1 MRGQMKKRIWL
12 SPPHMGRNELSFVQE
27 AFDTNWIAPLGPN
40 VDAFE
45 KELSLLFNGNYVA
58 AVNSGTAAL
67 HLALNLLNV
76 SNGDE
81 VICQTFTFAASANPV
96 VYLGATP
103 VFVDSEPDT
112 WNMDPE
118 LLEKAILDRLS
129 LGKNIKAVVVV
140 NLYGMPA
147 KMEQILAVA
156 SKYSIPVIE
165 DAAESLG
172 SSINNVP
179 CGTFGNV
186 GVISFNGNKII
197 TTSSGG
203 VLISNNEDFILS
215 AKHLAT
221 QAKDPGPFYQHSK
234 IGYNYKMSNVLAGI
248 GLGQLSV
255 LNERIA
261 ARRDNYN
268 RYFNYFSAWNQK
280 GFNIEFQLEPAGY
293 FSNRWLTCIL
303 IDPAKNKGIA
313 IEPIRLIFEQNQIEV
328 RSLWKPMHLQ
338 PVFSGMPCYLNG
350 ISDRLFDI
358 GLCLPS
364 GSSLTDEDFDRIFE
378 CFDMVFSKQ

>member
-1 MRGQMKKRIWL
+1 MKKRIWL

-45 KELSLLFNGNYVA
+45 KELSLLLNGNSVA

-112 WNMDPE
+112 WNMDPV
-118 LLEKAILDRLS
+118 LLEKAIQDRLS
-129 LGKNIKAVVVV
+129 LGKNIKAIVVV

-147 KMEQILAVA
+147 KMEEILAVA
-156 SKYSIPVIE
+156 SKYAIPVIE

-172 SSINNVP
+172 SSIHNIP
-179 CGTFGNV
+179 CGTFGSL

-203 VLISNNEDFILS
+203 VLISSNEDFILS

-221 QAKDPGPFYQHSK
+221 QAIDPGPFYQHSK

-255 LNERIA
+255 LNERVA

-303 IDPAKNKGIA
+303 IDPATNKGLTKDA
-313 IEPIRLIFEQNQIEV
+313 IRLLFEQYQIEV

-338 PVFSGMPCYLNG
+338 PVFVDTPRYLNG

-364 GSSLTDEDFDRIFE
+364 GSSLTDDDFDRIFE
-378 CFDMVFSKQ
+378 CFDMVFSKF

>member
-1 MRGQMKKRIWL
+1 MKKRIWL

-40 VDAFE
+40 VDEFE
-45 KELSLLFNGNYVA
+45 KQLSLILNGYAVA

-67 HLALNLLNV
+67 HLALNLLKV
-76 SNGDE
+76 STGDE

-103 VFVDSEPDT
+103 VFVDSDPET
-112 WNMDPE
+112 WNMDPV
-118 LLEKAILDRLS
+118 LLEKAIQDRLS
-129 LGKNIKAVVVV
+129 LGKNIKAVIVV

-147 KMEQILAVA
+147 KMDDIVAVA
-156 SKYSIPVIE
+156 SKYAIPVIE

-172 SSINNVP
+172 SSINNIP
-179 CGTFGNV
+179 CGTFGTM

-203 VLISNNEDFILS
+203 VLISDNENFIIS

-221 QAKDPGPFYQHSK
+221 QAKDPGPYYQHSQ

-248 GLGQLSV
+248 GRGQLSV
-255 LNERIA
+255 LDERVA

-268 RYFNYFSAWNQK
+268 RYFNYFSAWNQR
-280 GFNIEFQLEPAGY
+280 GFNIEFQNEPSGF
-293 FSNRWLTCIL
+293 FSNRWLTTIL
-303 IDPAKNKGIA
+303 IDPVKNKGIT
-313 IEPIRLIFEQNQIEV
+313 IESIRSIFEQNQIEV

-338 PVFSGMPCYLNG
+338 PVFSGMPCFLNG

-364 GSSLTDEDFDRIFE
+364 GSSLTDEDFERIFE
-378 CFDMVFSKQ
+378 CFDMVFSKL

>member
-1 MRGQMKKRIWL
+1 MKKRIWL

-172 SSINNVP
+172 SSINNIP
-179 CGTFGNV
+179 CGTFGSV

-303 IDPAKNKGIA
+303 IDPAKNKGID

>member
-1 MRGQMKKRIWL
+1 MKKRIWL

-40 VDAFE
+40 VDEFE
-45 KELSLLFNGNYVA
+45 KQLSLILNGYSVA

-67 HLALNLLNV
+67 HLALKLLKV
-76 SNGDE
+76 STGDE
-81 VICQTFTFAASANPV
+81 VICQSFTFAASANPV

-103 VFVDSEPDT
+103 VFVDSDPET
-112 WNMDPE
+112 WNMDPV
-118 LLEKAILDRLS
+118 LLEKSIQNRLS
-129 LGKNIKAVVVV
+129 LGKNIKAVIVV

-147 KMEQILAVA
+147 KMDEIVNVA
-156 SKYSIPVIE
+156 SKYAIPVIE

-172 SSINNVP
+172 SSINNIP
-179 CGTFGNV
+179 CGTFGSL

-203 VLISNNEDFILS
+203 VLISNNEEFILS

-221 QAKDPGPFYQHSK
+221 QAKDPGPYYQHSQ

-248 GLGQLSV
+248 GRGQLTV
-255 LNERIA
+255 LNDRVK
-261 ARRDNYN
+261 ARRENYN
-268 RYFNYFSAWNQK
+268 RYFNYFSDWNKK
-280 GFNIEFQLEPAGY
+280 GFNIEFQLEPTGY

-303 IDPAKNKGIA
+303 IDPVKNKGITIDA
-313 IEPIRLIFEQNQIEV
+313 IRSLFDQNDIEV

-338 PVFSGMPCYLNG
+338 PVFSASPCFLNG
-350 ISDRLFDI
+350 VSDRLFDI

-364 GSSLTDEDFDRIFE
+364 GSSLTDEGFDRIFE
-378 CFDMVFSKQ
+378 CFDMVFSKS

>member
-1 MRGQMKKRIWL
+1 MKKRIWL

-45 KELSLLFNGNYVA
+45 KELSLLLNGYGVA

-76 SNGDE
+76 SQGDE

-103 VFVDSEPDT
+103 VFVDSDPDT

-118 LLEKAILDRLS
+118 LLEKAIQDRLS
-129 LGKNIKAVVVV
+129 LGKTIKAIVVV

-147 KMEQILAVA
+147 KMDEILSVA
-156 SKYSIPVIE
+156 SKYAIPVIE

-172 SSINNVP
+172 SSIHNIP
-179 CGTFGNV
+179 CGTFGSL

-203 VLISNNEDFILS
+203 VLISKNEDFILS

-234 IGYNYKMSNVLAGI
+234 IGYNYKMSNVLASI
-248 GLGQLSV
+248 GLGQLTV

-261 ARRDNYN
+261 ARRNNFN

-280 GFNIEFQLEPAGY
+280 GFNIEFQIEPSGY
-293 FSNRWLTCIL
+293 YSNRWLTCIL
-303 IDPAKNKGIA
+303 IDPLTNKGIT
-313 IEPIRLIFEQNQIEV
+313 IDSIRLLFEQHEIEV

-338 PVFSGMPCYLNG
+338 PVFEDTPRYLNG
-350 ISDRLFDI
+350 NSDRLFDI

-378 CFDMVFSKQ
+378 CFDMVFSKS

>member
-1 MRGQMKKRIWL
+1 MKKRIWL
-12 SPPHMGRNELSFVQE
+12 SPPHMGKQELSFVQE

-40 VDAFE
+40 VDGFE
-45 KELSLLFNGNYVA
+45 QQLSQLLNGYHVA

-76 SNGDE
+76 SPGDD

-103 VFVDSEPDT
+103 IFVDSDPDT
-112 WNMDPE
+112 WNMDPA
-118 LLEKAILDRLS
+118 LLEKAIQNRLS

-147 KMEQILAVA
+147 KLEEIVNVA
-156 SKYSIPVIE
+156 SKYAIPVIE

-172 SSINNVP
+172 SSIDDVP
-179 CGTFGNV
+179 CGTFGAM

-203 VLISNNEDFILS
+203 VLISNNEEFILS

-248 GLGQLSV
+248 GRGQLSV
-255 LNERIA
+255 LNERVE
-261 ARRDNYN
+261 ARRNNYN
-268 RYFNYFSAWNQK
+268 RYFNYFSAWNEK
-280 GFNIEFQLEPAGY
+280 GYNIQFQIEPSGY

-303 IDPAKNKGIA
+303 INPAENKGIT
-313 IEPIRLIFEQNQIEV
+313 IESIRLLFEEHQIEV

-338 PVFSGMPCYLNG
+338 PVFSNAPRFLNG
-350 ISDRLFDI
+350 ISDHLFEI

-364 GSSLTDEDFDRIFE
+364 GSSLTEDDFERIFE
-378 CFDMVFSKQ
+378 CFDLIFSNN

>member
-1 MRGQMKKRIWL
+1 MRGLMKKRIWL

-45 KELSLLFNGNYVA
+45 KELSLLLNGNSVA

-112 WNMDPE
+112 WNMDPV
-118 LLEKAILDRLS
+118 LLEKAIQGRLS
-129 LGKNIKAVVVV
+129 LGKSIKAIVVV

-147 KMEQILAVA
+147 KMEEILAVA
-156 SKYSIPVIE
+156 SKYAIPLIE

-172 SSINNVP
+172 SSIHNIP
-179 CGTFGNV
+179 CGTFGSL

-203 VLISNNEDFILS
+203 VLISSNEDFILS

-255 LNERIA
+255 LNERVA
-261 ARRDNYN
+261 ARRDNHN

-303 IDPAKNKGIA
+303 IDPATNKGITKDA
-313 IEPIRLIFEQNQIEV
+313 IRLLFEQYQIEV

-338 PVFSGMPCYLNG
+338 PVFVDTPRYLNG

-364 GSSLTDEDFDRIFE
+364 GSSLTDDDFDRIFE
-378 CFDMVFSKQ
+378 CFDMVFSKF

>member
-1 MRGQMKKRIWL
+1 MKKRIWL

-129 LGKNIKAVVVV
+129 LGKNIKAVLVV

-303 IDPAKNKGIA
+303 IDPAKNKGID

-378 CFDMVFSKQ
+378 CFDMVFPKQ

>member
-1 MRGQMKKRIWL
+1 
-12 SPPHMGRNELSFVQE
+12 MGRNELSFIQE
-27 AFDTNWIAPLGPN
+27 AFNTNWIAPLGPN

-45 KELSLLFNGNYVA
+45 KELSLLLNGNSVA

-112 WNMDPE
+112 WNMDPV
-118 LLEKAILDRLS
+118 LLEKAIQDRLS
-129 LGKNIKAVVVV
+129 LGKNVKAIVVV

-147 KMEQILAVA
+147 KMEEILAVA
-156 SKYSIPVIE
+156 SKYDIPVIE

-172 SSINNVP
+172 SSIHNNP
-179 CGTFGNV
+179 CGTFGSL

-255 LNERIA
+255 LNERVA

-268 RYFNYFSAWNQK
+268 RYFNYFSALNHK
-280 GFNIEFQLEPAGY
+280 GFNLEFQLEPSGF

-303 IDPAKNKGIA
+303 IDPATNKGLTKDA
-313 IEPIRLIFEQNQIEV
+313 IRLLFEQYQIEV

-338 PVFSGMPCYLNG
+338 PVFIGTPRYLNG

-364 GSSLTDEDFDRIFE
+364 GSSLTDDDFDRIFE
-378 CFDMVFSKQ
+378 CFDMVFSKF

>member
-1 MRGQMKKRIWL
+1 MKKRIWL

-27 AFDTNWIAPLGPN
+27 AFDTNWVAPLGPN
-40 VDAFE
+40 VDEFE
-45 KELSLLFNGNYVA
+45 KQLSLLLNGYSVA

-67 HLALNLLNV
+67 HLALNLLKV
-76 SNGDE
+76 STGDE

-103 VFVDSEPDT
+103 VFVDSDPET
-112 WNMDPE
+112 WNMDPV
-118 LLEKAILDRLS
+118 LLEKAIQDRLS
-129 LGKNIKAVVVV
+129 LGKNIKAVIVV

-147 KMEQILAVA
+147 KMDEIVAVA
-156 SKYSIPVIE
+156 SKYAIPVIE

-172 SSINNVP
+172 SSINNIP
-179 CGTFGNV
+179 CGTFGTM

-203 VLISNNEDFILS
+203 VLISNNEDLILS

-221 QAKDPGPFYQHSK
+221 QAKDPGPYYQHSQ
-234 IGYNYKMSNVLAGI
+234 IGYNYKMSTVLAGI
-248 GLGQLSV
+248 GRGQLSV
-255 LNERIA
+255 LDERVV

-268 RYFNYFSAWNQK
+268 RYFKYFSAWNQK
-280 GFNIEFQLEPAGY
+280 GFNIDFQVEPTGF

-303 IDPAKNKGIA
+303 IDPLTNKGIT
-313 IEPIRLIFEQNQIEV
+313 IESIRLIFEQNQIEV
-328 RSLWKPMHLQ
+328 RYLWKPMHLQ

-350 ISDRLFDI
+350 ISDRLFYI

-364 GSSLTDEDFDRIFE
+364 GSSLADEDFDRIFE

>member
-1 MRGQMKKRIWL
+1 MKKRIWL

-27 AFDTNWIAPLGPN
+27 AFDTNWVAPLGPN
-40 VDAFE
+40 VDEFE
-45 KELSLLFNGNYVA
+45 KQLSLLLNGYSVA

-67 HLALNLLNV
+67 HLALNLLKV
-76 SNGDE
+76 STGDE

-103 VFVDSEPDT
+103 VFVDSDPET
-112 WNMDPE
+112 WNMDPV
-118 LLEKAILDRLS
+118 LLEKAIQDRLS
-129 LGKNIKAVVVV
+129 LGKNIKAVIVV

-147 KMEQILAVA
+147 KMDEIVAVA
-156 SKYSIPVIE
+156 SKYAIPVIE

-172 SSINNVP
+172 SSINNIP
-179 CGTFGNV
+179 CGTFGTM

-203 VLISNNEDFILS
+203 VLISNNEDLILS

-221 QAKDPGPFYQHSK
+221 QAKDPGPYYQHSQ

-248 GLGQLSV
+248 GRGQLSV
-255 LNERIA
+255 LDERVV

-268 RYFNYFSAWNQK
+268 RYFKYFSAWNQK
-280 GFNIEFQLEPAGY
+280 GFNIDFQVEPTGF

-303 IDPAKNKGIA
+303 IDPLTNKGIT
-313 IEPIRLIFEQNQIEV
+313 IESIRLIFEQNQIEV
-328 RSLWKPMHLQ
+328 RYLWKPMHLQ

>member
-1 MRGQMKKRIWL
+1 MKKRIWL

-45 KELSLLFNGNYVA
+45 KELSLLLNGNSVA

-112 WNMDPE
+112 WNMDPV
-118 LLEKAILDRLS
+118 LLEKAIQDRLS
-129 LGKNIKAVVVV
+129 LGKNIKAIVVV

-147 KMEQILAVA
+147 KMEEILAVA
-156 SKYSIPVIE
+156 SKYAIPVIE

-172 SSINNVP
+172 SSIHNIP
-179 CGTFGNV
+179 CGTFGSL

-203 VLISNNEDFILS
+203 VLISSNEDFILS

-255 LNERIA
+255 LNERVA

-303 IDPAKNKGIA
+303 IDPATNKGITKDA
-313 IEPIRLIFEQNQIEV
+313 IRLLFEQYQIEV

-338 PVFSGMPCYLNG
+338 PVFVDTPRYLNG

-364 GSSLTDEDFDRIFE
+364 GSSLTDDDFDRIFE
-378 CFDMVFSKQ
+378 CFDMVFSKF

>member
-1 MRGQMKKRIWL
+1 MKKRIWL

-45 KELSLLFNGNYVA
+45 KELSLLLNGNSVA

-112 WNMDPE
+112 WNMDPV
-118 LLEKAILDRLS
+118 LLEKAIQNRLS
-129 LGKNIKAVVVV
+129 LGKNIKAIVVV

-147 KMEQILAVA
+147 KMEEILAVA
-156 SKYSIPVIE
+156 SKYAIPVIE

-172 SSINNVP
+172 SSIHNIP
-179 CGTFGNV
+179 CGTFGSL

-203 VLISNNEDFILS
+203 VLISSNEDFILS

-255 LNERIA
+255 LNERVA

-303 IDPAKNKGIA
+303 IDPATNKGITKDA
-313 IEPIRLIFEQNQIEV
+313 IRLLFEQYQIEV

-338 PVFSGMPCYLNG
+338 PVFVDTPRYLNG

-364 GSSLTDEDFDRIFE
+364 GSSLTDDDFDRIFE
-378 CFDMVFSKQ
+378 CFDMVFSKF

>member
-1 MRGQMKKRIWL
+1 MKKRIWL

-40 VDAFE
+40 VDKFE
-45 KELSLLFNGNYVA
+45 QELSQLLDGNYVA

-76 SNGDE
+76 SRGDE

-103 VFVDSEPDT
+103 VFVDSESDT
-112 WNMDPE
+112 WNMDPV
-118 LLEKAILDRLS
+118 LLEKTIQDRLS

-147 KMEQILAVA
+147 KMEEISAVA
-156 SKYSIPVIE
+156 SKYAIPVIE

-172 SSINNVP
+172 SSIDNIP
-179 CGTFGNV
+179 CGTFGSL

-221 QAKDPGPFYQHSK
+221 QAKDAGPFYQHSK

-255 LNERIA
+255 LNERVS

-268 RYFNYFSAWNQK
+268 RYFNYFSAWNKK
-280 GFNIEFQLEPAGY
+280 GFNIEFQLEPSGF

-303 IDPAKNKGIA
+303 IDPATNKGIT
-313 IEPIRLIFEQNQIEV
+313 IESIRQLFEQYQIEV

-338 PVFSGMPCYLNG
+338 PVFVGMPRYLNG

-364 GSSLTDEDFDRIFE
+364 GSSLTDDDFDRIFE
-378 CFDMVFSKQ
+378 CFDMIFSK

>member
-1 MRGQMKKRIWL
+1 MKKRIWL

-27 AFDTNWIAPLGPN
+27 AFDTNWVAPLGPN
-40 VDAFE
+40 VDEFE
-45 KELSLLFNGNYVA
+45 KQLSLLLNGYSVA

-67 HLALNLLNV
+67 HLALNLLKV
-76 SNGDE
+76 STGDE

-103 VFVDSEPDT
+103 VFVDSDSET
-112 WNMDPE
+112 WNMDPV
-118 LLEKAILDRLS
+118 LLEKAIQDRLS
-129 LGKNIKAVVVV
+129 LGKNIKAVIVV

-147 KMEQILAVA
+147 KMDEIVAVA
-156 SKYSIPVIE
+156 SKYAIPVIE

-172 SSINNVP
+172 SSINNIP
-179 CGTFGNV
+179 CGTFGTM

-203 VLISNNEDFILS
+203 VLISNYEDLILS

-221 QAKDPGPFYQHSK
+221 QAKDPGPYYQHSQ

-248 GLGQLSV
+248 GRGQLSV
-255 LNERIA
+255 LDERVVS
-261 ARRDNYN
+261 RRDNYN
-268 RYFNYFSAWNQK
+268 RYFKYFSAWNQK
-280 GFNIEFQLEPAGY
+280 GFNIDFQVEPAGF

-303 IDPAKNKGIA
+303 IDPLTNKGIT
-313 IEPIRLIFEQNQIEV
+313 IESIRLFFEQNQIEV
-328 RSLWKPMHLQ
+328 RYLWKPMHLQ

>member
-1 MRGQMKKRIWL
+1 MKKRIWL

-40 VDAFE
+40 VDKFE
-45 KELSLLFNGNYVA
+45 QELSQLLDGNYVA

-76 SNGDE
+76 SRGDE

-112 WNMDPE
+112 WNMDPV
-118 LLEKAILDRLS
+118 LLEKTIQDRLS

-147 KMEQILAVA
+147 KMEEILAVA
-156 SKYSIPVIE
+156 SKYAIPLIE

-172 SSINNVP
+172 SSIDNIP
-179 CGTFGNV
+179 CGTFGNL

-221 QAKDPGPFYQHSK
+221 QAKDAGPFYQHSK

-255 LNERIA
+255 LNERVA

-280 GFNIEFQLEPAGY
+280 GFNIEFQLEPSGF

-303 IDPAKNKGIA
+303 IDPATNKGIT
-313 IEPIRLIFEQNQIEV
+313 IESIRQLFEQYQIEV

-338 PVFSGMPCYLNG
+338 PVFVGMPRYLNG

-364 GSSLTDEDFDRIFE
+364 GSSLTDEDFERIFE
-378 CFDMVFSKQ
+378 CFDMIFSK

>member
-1 MRGQMKKRIWL
+1 
-12 SPPHMGRNELSFVQE
+12 MGRNELSFVQE

-45 KELSLLFNGNYVA
+45 KELSLLLKGCYVTA
-58 AVNSGTAAL
+58 LNSGTSAL

-76 SNGDE
+76 SQGDE

-112 WNMDPE
+112 WNIDPE
-118 LLEKAILDRLS
+118 LLDKAIQDRLS
-129 LGKNIKAVVVV
+129 LGKKIKAIVVV

-147 KMEQILAVA
+147 KLEKILAVA
-156 SKYSIPVIE
+156 SKYAIPLIE

-172 SSINNVP
+172 SSIHNIP
-179 CGTFGNV
+179 CGTFGSL

-203 VLISNNEDFILS
+203 VLISNNEEFILS
-215 AKHLAT
+215 ANYLAT
-221 QAKDPGPFYQHSK
+221 QAKDPGPSYQHSK

-248 GLGQLSV
+248 GLGQLLV
-255 LNERIA
+255 LHERVA

-268 RYFNYFSAWNQK
+268 RYFNYFSAWNEK
-280 GFNIEFQLEPAGY
+280 GFNIQFQLEPSGY
-293 FSNRWLTCIL
+293 FSNRWLSCIL
-303 IDPAKNKGIA
+303 IDPATNKGITIA
-313 IEPIRLIFEQNQIEV
+313 SIRLLFEQHQIEV

-338 PVFSGMPCYLNG
+338 PVFSNEPCYLNG

-378 CFDMVFSKQ
+378 CFDMVFSKS

>member
-1 MRGQMKKRIWL
+1 MKKRIWL

-45 KELSLLFNGNYVA
+45 KELSLLLKGCYVTA
-58 AVNSGTAAL
+58 LNSGTAAL

-76 SNGDE
+76 SQGDE

-112 WNMDPE
+112 WNIDPE
-118 LLEKAILDRLS
+118 LLDKAIQDRLS
-129 LGKNIKAVVVV
+129 LGKKIKAIVVV

-147 KMEQILAVA
+147 KLEKILAVA
-156 SKYSIPVIE
+156 SKYAIPLIE

-172 SSINNVP
+172 SSIHNIP
-179 CGTFGNV
+179 CGTFGSL

-203 VLISNNEDFILS
+203 VLISNNEEFILS
-215 AKHLAT
+215 ANYLAT

-248 GLGQLSV
+248 GLGQLLV
-255 LNERIA
+255 LHERVA

-268 RYFNYFSAWNQK
+268 RYFNYFSAWNEK
-280 GFNIEFQLEPAGY
+280 GFNIQFQLEPSGY
-293 FSNRWLTCIL
+293 FSNRWLSCIL
-303 IDPAKNKGIA
+303 IDPATNKGITIA
-313 IEPIRLIFEQNQIEV
+313 SIRLLFEQHQIEV

-338 PVFSGMPCYLNG
+338 PVFSNEPCYLNG

-378 CFDMVFSKQ
+378 CFDMVFSKS

>member
-1 MRGQMKKRIWL
+1 MKKRIWL

-45 KELSLLFNGNYVA
+45 KELSLLLNDYGVA

-76 SNGDE
+76 SQGDE

-103 VFVDSEPDT
+103 VFVDSDPDT
-112 WNMDPE
+112 WNIDPE
-118 LLEKAILDRLS
+118 LLEKAIQDRLS
-129 LGKNIKAVVVV
+129 LGKNIKAIVVV

-147 KMEQILAVA
+147 KMDAILAVA
-156 SKYSIPVIE
+156 SKYAIPVIE

-172 SSINNVP
+172 SSIHNIP
-179 CGTFGNV
+179 CGTFGSL

-248 GLGQLSV
+248 GLGQLTV

-280 GFNIEFQLEPAGY
+280 GFNIEFQLEPSGY
-293 FSNRWLTCIL
+293 YSNRWLTCIL
-303 IDPAKNKGIA
+303 IDPLTNKGIT
-313 IEPIRLIFEQNQIEV
+313 IESIRLLFEQHQIEV

-338 PVFSGMPCYLNG
+338 PIFSNEPCYLNG

-378 CFDMVFSKQ
+378 CFDMVFSKS

>member
-1 MRGQMKKRIWL
+1 MKKRIWL

-40 VDAFE
+40 VDEFE
-45 KELSLLFNGNYVA
+45 KELSLLLKGCYVTA
-58 AVNSGTAAL
+58 LNSGTAAL

-76 SNGDE
+76 SQGDE

-112 WNMDPE
+112 WNIDPE
-118 LLEKAILDRLS
+118 LLDKAIQDRLS
-129 LGKNIKAVVVV
+129 LGKKIKAIVVV

-147 KMEQILAVA
+147 KLEKILAVA
-156 SKYSIPVIE
+156 SKYAIPLIE

-172 SSINNVP
+172 SSIHNIP
-179 CGTFGNV
+179 CGTFGSL

-203 VLISNNEDFILS
+203 VLISNNEEFILS
-215 AKHLAT
+215 ANYLAT
-221 QAKDPGPFYQHSK
+221 QAKDPGPSYQHSK

-248 GLGQLSV
+248 GLGQLLV
-255 LNERIA
+255 LHERVA

-268 RYFNYFSAWNQK
+268 RYFNYFSAWNEK
-280 GFNIEFQLEPAGY
+280 GFNIQFQLEPSGY
-293 FSNRWLTCIL
+293 FSNRWLSCIL
-303 IDPAKNKGIA
+303 IDPATNKGITIA
-313 IEPIRLIFEQNQIEV
+313 SIRLLFEQHQIEV

-338 PVFSGMPCYLNG
+338 PVFSNEPCYLNG

-378 CFDMVFSKQ
+378 CFDMVFSKS

>member
-1 MRGQMKKRIWL
+1 MKKRIWL

-186 GVISFNGNKII
+186 GVI
-197 TTSSGG
+197 
-203 VLISNNEDFILS
+203 
-215 AKHLAT
+215 
-221 QAKDPGPFYQHSK
+221 
-234 IGYNYKMSNVLAGI
+234 
-248 GLGQLSV
+248 
-255 LNERIA
+255 
-261 ARRDNYN
+261 
-268 RYFNYFSAWNQK
+268 
-280 GFNIEFQLEPAGY
+280 
-293 FSNRWLTCIL
+293 
-303 IDPAKNKGIA
+303 
-313 IEPIRLIFEQNQIEV
+313 
-328 RSLWKPMHLQ
+328 
-338 PVFSGMPCYLNG
+338 
-350 ISDRLFDI
+350 
-358 GLCLPS
+358 
-364 GSSLTDEDFDRIFE
+364 
-378 CFDMVFSKQ
+378 

>member
-1 MRGQMKKRIWL
+1 MKKRIWL
-12 SPPHMGRNELSFVQE
+12 SPPHMGRNELSFVQD

-45 KELSLLFNGNYVA
+45 KELSLLLNGNSVA

-112 WNMDPE
+112 WNMDPV
-118 LLEKAILDRLS
+118 LLEKAIQGRLS
-129 LGKNIKAVVVV
+129 LGKSIKAIVVV

-147 KMEQILAVA
+147 KMEEILAVA
-156 SKYSIPVIE
+156 SKYAIPVIE

-172 SSINNVP
+172 SSIHNIP
-179 CGTFGNV
+179 CGTFGSL

-203 VLISNNEDFILS
+203 VLISSNEDFILS

-255 LNERIA
+255 LNERVA

-303 IDPAKNKGIA
+303 IDPATNKGLTKDA
-313 IEPIRLIFEQNQIEV
+313 IRLLFEQYQIEV

-338 PVFSGMPCYLNG
+338 PVFVDTPRYLNG

-364 GSSLTDEDFDRIFE
+364 GSSLTDDDFDRIFE
-378 CFDMVFSKQ
+378 CFDMVFSKF

>member
-1 MRGQMKKRIWL
+1 MKKRIWL

>member
-1 MRGQMKKRIWL
+1 
-12 SPPHMGRNELSFVQE
+12 MGRNELSFVQE

-40 VDAFE
+40 VDTFE
-45 KELSLLFNGNYVA
+45 KELSLLLNDYGVA

-76 SNGDE
+76 SQGDE

-103 VFVDSEPDT
+103 VFVDSDPDT
-112 WNMDPE
+112 WNIDPE
-118 LLEKAILDRLS
+118 LLEKAIQDRLS
-129 LGKNIKAVVVV
+129 LGKNIKAIVVV

-147 KMEQILAVA
+147 QMDAILTVA
-156 SKYSIPVIE
+156 SKYAIPVIE

-172 SSINNVP
+172 SSIDNIP
-179 CGTFGNV
+179 CGTFGSL

-203 VLISNNEDFILS
+203 VLISKNEDFILS

-248 GLGQLSV
+248 GLGQLTV

-261 ARRDNYN
+261 ARRNNYN
-268 RYFNYFSAWNQK
+268 RYFNYFSTWNQK
-280 GFNIEFQLEPAGY
+280 GFNIEFQIEPSGY
-293 FSNRWLTCIL
+293 YSNRWLTCIL
-303 IDPAKNKGIA
+303 IDPLTNKGIT
-313 IEPIRLIFEQNQIEV
+313 IDSIRLLFEQHQIEV

-338 PVFSGMPCYLNG
+338 PIFSSDPCYLNG

-378 CFDMVFSKQ
+378 CFDMVFSKS

>member
-1 MRGQMKKRIWL
+1 MKKRIWL

-45 KELSLLFNGNYVA
+45 KELSLLLNDYGVA

-76 SNGDE
+76 SQGDE

-103 VFVDSEPDT
+103 VFVDSDPDT
-112 WNMDPE
+112 WNIDPE
-118 LLEKAILDRLS
+118 LLEKAIQDRLS
-129 LGKNIKAVVVV
+129 LGKNIKAIVVV

-147 KMEQILAVA
+147 KMDAILAVA
-156 SKYSIPVIE
+156 SKYAIPVIE

-172 SSINNVP
+172 SSIDNIP
-179 CGTFGNV
+179 CGTFGSL

-248 GLGQLSV
+248 GLGQLTV

-268 RYFNYFSAWNQK
+268 RYFNYFSGWNQK
-280 GFNIEFQLEPAGY
+280 GFNIEFQLEPSGY
-293 FSNRWLTCIL
+293 YSNRWLTCIL
-303 IDPAKNKGIA
+303 IDPLTNKGIT
-313 IEPIRLIFEQNQIEV
+313 IESIRLLFEQHQIEV

-338 PVFSGMPCYLNG
+338 PIFSNEPCYLNG

-378 CFDMVFSKQ
+378 CFDMVFSKS

>member
-1 MRGQMKKRIWL
+1 MKKRIWL

-45 KELSLLFNGNYVA
+45 KELSLLLKGCYVTA
-58 AVNSGTAAL
+58 LNSGTAAL

-76 SNGDE
+76 SQGDE

-112 WNMDPE
+112 WNIDPE
-118 LLEKAILDRLS
+118 LLDKAIQDRLS
-129 LGKNIKAVVVV
+129 LGKKIKAIVVV

-147 KMEQILAVA
+147 KLEKILAVA
-156 SKYSIPVIE
+156 SKYAIPLIE

-172 SSINNVP
+172 SSIHNIP
-179 CGTFGNV
+179 CGTFGSL

-203 VLISNNEDFILS
+203 VLISNNEEFILS
-215 AKHLAT
+215 ANYLAT

-248 GLGQLSV
+248 GLGQLLV
-255 LNERIA
+255 LHERVA

-268 RYFNYFSAWNQK
+268 RYFNYFSAWNEK
-280 GFNIEFQLEPAGY
+280 GFNIQFQLEPSGY
-293 FSNRWLTCIL
+293 FSNRWLSCIL
-303 IDPAKNKGIA
+303 IDPATNKGITIA
-313 IEPIRLIFEQNQIEV
+313 SIRLLFEQHQIEV

-338 PVFSGMPCYLNG
+338 PVFSNEPCYLNG

-378 CFDMVFSKQ
+378 CFDMVFSKF

>member
-1 MRGQMKKRIWL
+1 MKKRIWL

-45 KELSLLFNGNYVA
+45 KELSLLLNGNSVA

-112 WNMDPE
+112 WNMDPV
-118 LLEKAILDRLS
+118 LLEKAIQGRLS
-129 LGKNIKAVVVV
+129 LGKSIKAIVVV

-147 KMEQILAVA
+147 KMEEILAVA
-156 SKYSIPVIE
+156 SKYAIPVIE

-172 SSINNVP
+172 SSIHNIP
-179 CGTFGNV
+179 CGTFGSL

-203 VLISNNEDFILS
+203 VLISSNEDFILS

-255 LNERIA
+255 LNERVA

-303 IDPAKNKGIA
+303 IDPATNKGITKDA
-313 IEPIRLIFEQNQIEV
+313 IRLLFEQYQIEV

-338 PVFSGMPCYLNG
+338 PVFVDTPRYLNG

-364 GSSLTDEDFDRIFE
+364 GSSLTDDDFDRIFE
-378 CFDMVFSKQ
+378 CFDMVFSKF

>member
-1 MRGQMKKRIWL
+1 MKKRIWL
-12 SPPHMGRNELSFVQE
+12 SPPHMGRSELSFVQE

-118 LLEKAILDRLS
+118 LLEKAIQDRLS

-147 KMEQILAVA
+147 KMEQILEVA

-172 SSINNVP
+172 SSINNIP
-179 CGTFGNV
+179 CGTFGSV

>member
-1 MRGQMKKRIWL
+1 MKKRIWL

-45 KELSLLFNGNYVA
+45 KELSLLLNGYGVA

-76 SNGDE
+76 SQGDE

-103 VFVDSEPDT
+103 VFVDSDPDT

-118 LLEKAILDRLS
+118 LLEKAIQDRLS
-129 LGKNIKAVVVV
+129 LGKTIKAIVVV

-147 KMEQILAVA
+147 KMDEILSVA
-156 SKYSIPVIE
+156 SKYAIPVIE

-172 SSINNVP
+172 SSIHNIP
-179 CGTFGNV
+179 CGTFGSL

-203 VLISNNEDFILS
+203 VLISKNEDFILS

-234 IGYNYKMSNVLAGI
+234 IGYNYKMSNVLASI
-248 GLGQLSV
+248 GLGQLTV

-261 ARRDNYN
+261 ARRNNYN

-280 GFNIEFQLEPAGY
+280 GFNIEFQIEPSGY
-293 FSNRWLTCIL
+293 YSNRWLTCIL
-303 IDPAKNKGIA
+303 IDPLTNKGITTDS
-313 IEPIRLIFEQNQIEV
+313 IRLLFEQHEIEV

-338 PVFSGMPCYLNG
+338 PVFEGTPHYLNG
-350 ISDRLFDI
+350 NADRFFDI

-378 CFDMVFSKQ
+378 CFDMVFSKS

>member
-179 CGTFGNV
+179 CGTFGSV

-303 IDPAKNKGIA
+303 IDPAKNKGID

>member
-1 MRGQMKKRIWL
+1 MKKRIWL

-27 AFDTNWIAPLGPN
+27 AFHTNWIAPLGPN

-45 KELSLLFNGNYVA
+45 KELSLLLNGYGVA

-76 SNGDE
+76 SQGDE

-103 VFVDSEPDT
+103 VFVDSDPDT

-118 LLEKAILDRLS
+118 LLEKAIQDRLS
-129 LGKNIKAVVVV
+129 LGKTIKAIVVV

-147 KMEQILAVA
+147 KMDEILSVA
-156 SKYSIPVIE
+156 SKYAIPVIE

-172 SSINNVP
+172 SSIHNIP
-179 CGTFGNV
+179 CGTFGSL

-203 VLISNNEDFILS
+203 VLISKNEDFILS

-234 IGYNYKMSNVLAGI
+234 IGYNYKMSNVLASI
-248 GLGQLSV
+248 GLGQLTV

-261 ARRDNYN
+261 ARRNNYN

-280 GFNIEFQLEPAGY
+280 GFNIEFQIEPSGY
-293 FSNRWLTCIL
+293 YSNRWLTCIL
-303 IDPAKNKGIA
+303 IDPLTNKGIT
-313 IEPIRLIFEQNQIEV
+313 IDSIRLLFEQHEIEV

-338 PVFSGMPCYLNG
+338 PVFEGAPRYLNG
-350 ISDRLFDI
+350 NADRLFDI

-378 CFDMVFSKQ
+378 CFDMVFSKS

>member
-1 MRGQMKKRIWL
+1 MKKRIWL

-45 KELSLLFNGNYVA
+45 KELSLLLNGNSVA

-112 WNMDPE
+112 WNMDPV
-118 LLEKAILDRLS
+118 LLEKAIQGRLS
-129 LGKNIKAVVVV
+129 LGKSIKAIVVV

-147 KMEQILAVA
+147 KMEEILAVA
-156 SKYSIPVIE
+156 SKYAIPLIE

-172 SSINNVP
+172 SSIHNIP
-179 CGTFGNV
+179 CGTFGSL

-203 VLISNNEDFILS
+203 VLISSNEDFILS

-255 LNERIA
+255 LNERVA
-261 ARRDNYN
+261 ARRDNHN

-303 IDPAKNKGIA
+303 IDPATNKGITKDA
-313 IEPIRLIFEQNQIEV
+313 IRLLFEQYQIEV
-328 RSLWKPMHLQ
+328 RSLWNPMHLQ
-338 PVFSGMPCYLNG
+338 PVFVDTPRYLNG

-364 GSSLTDEDFDRIFE
+364 GSSLTDDDFDRIFE
-378 CFDMVFSKQ
+378 CFDMVFSKF

>member
-1 MRGQMKKRIWL
+1 MKKRIWL
-12 SPPHMGRNELSFVQE
+12 SPPHMGRKELSFVQE

-96 VYLGATP
+96 VYLGANP

-118 LLEKAILDRLS
+118 LLEKAIQDRLS
-129 LGKNIKAVVVV
+129 LGKNIKAVIVV

-147 KMEQILAVA
+147 KMEQILEVA

-172 SSINNVP
+172 SSINNIP
-179 CGTFGNV
+179 CGTFGCL

-255 LNERIA
+255 LNERVA

-303 IDPAKNKGIA
+303 IDPVTNKGIT
-313 IEPIRLIFEQNQIEV
+313 IDSIRLLFEQYQIEV

-338 PVFSGMPCYLNG
+338 PVFVGTPRYLNG
-350 ISDRLFDI
+350 ISDRLVDI

-364 GSSLTDEDFDRIFE
+364 GSSLTDDDFDRIFE
-378 CFDMVFSKQ
+378 CFDMVFSKF

>member
-45 KELSLLFNGNYVA
+45 KELSLLFNGNCVA

-118 LLEKAILDRLS
+118 LLEKAIQDRLS

-172 SSINNVP
+172 SSINNIP
-179 CGTFGNV
+179 CGTFGSV

-303 IDPAKNKGIA
+303 IDLAKNKGID

>member
-1 MRGQMKKRIWL
+1 MKKRIWL

-45 KELSLLFNGNYVA
+45 KELSLLLNDYGVA

-76 SNGDE
+76 SQGDE

-103 VFVDSEPDT
+103 VFVDSDPDT
-112 WNMDPE
+112 WNIDPE
-118 LLEKAILDRLS
+118 LLEKAIQDRLS
-129 LGKNIKAVVVV
+129 LGKNIKAIVVV

-147 KMEQILAVA
+147 KMDAILAVA
-156 SKYSIPVIE
+156 SKYAIPVIE

-172 SSINNVP
+172 SSIDNIP
-179 CGTFGNV
+179 CGTFGSL

-197 TTSSGG
+197 TTSGGG

-215 AKHLAT
+215 AKHLST

-248 GLGQLSV
+248 GRGQLTV

-261 ARRDNYN
+261 ARRNNYN

-280 GFNIEFQLEPAGY
+280 GFNIEFQLEPSGY
-293 FSNRWLTCIL
+293 YSNRWLTCIL
-303 IDPAKNKGIA
+303 IDPLTNKGIT
-313 IEPIRLIFEQNQIEV
+313 IESIRLLFEQHEIEV

-338 PVFSGMPCYLNG
+338 PVFEGTPRYLNG
-350 ISDRLFDI
+350 NADRLFDI

-378 CFDMVFSKQ
+378 CFDMVFSKS

>member
-1 MRGQMKKRIWL
+1 MKKRIWL

-45 KELSLLFNGNYVA
+45 KELSLLLKGCYVTA
-58 AVNSGTAAL
+58 LNSGTAAL

-76 SNGDE
+76 SQGDE

-112 WNMDPE
+112 WNIDPE
-118 LLEKAILDRLS
+118 LLDKAIQDRLS
-129 LGKNIKAVVVV
+129 LGKKIKAIVVV

-147 KMEQILAVA
+147 KLEKILAVA
-156 SKYSIPVIE
+156 SKYDIPLIE

-172 SSINNVP
+172 SSIHNIP
-179 CGTFGNV
+179 CGTFGSL

-203 VLISNNEDFILS
+203 VLISNNEEFILS
-215 AKHLAT
+215 ANYLAT
-221 QAKDPGPFYQHSK
+221 QAKDPGPSYQHSK

-248 GLGQLSV
+248 GLGQLLV
-255 LNERIA
+255 LHERVA

-268 RYFNYFSAWNQK
+268 RYFNYFSAWNEK
-280 GFNIEFQLEPAGY
+280 GFNIQFQLEPSGY
-293 FSNRWLTCIL
+293 FSNRWLSCIL
-303 IDPAKNKGIA
+303 IDPATNKGITIA
-313 IEPIRLIFEQNQIEV
+313 SIRLLFEQHQIEV

-338 PVFSGMPCYLNG
+338 PVFSNEPCYLNG

-378 CFDMVFSKQ
+378 CFDMVFSKS

>member
-1 MRGQMKKRIWL
+1 MKKRIWL

-45 KELSLLFNGNYVA
+45 KELSLLLKGCYVTA
-58 AVNSGTAAL
+58 LNSGTAAL

-76 SNGDE
+76 SQGDE

-112 WNMDPE
+112 WNIDPE
-118 LLEKAILDRLS
+118 LLDKAIQDRLS
-129 LGKNIKAVVVV
+129 LGKKIKAIVVV

-147 KMEQILAVA
+147 KLEKILAVA
-156 SKYSIPVIE
+156 SKYAIPLIE

-172 SSINNVP
+172 SSIHNIP
-179 CGTFGNV
+179 CGTFGSL

-203 VLISNNEDFILS
+203 VLISNNEEFILS
-215 AKHLAT
+215 ANYLAT
-221 QAKDPGPFYQHSK
+221 QAKDPGPSYQHSK

-248 GLGQLSV
+248 GLGQLLV
-255 LNERIA
+255 LHERVA

-268 RYFNYFSAWNQK
+268 RYFNYFSAWNEK
-280 GFNIEFQLEPAGY
+280 GFNIQFQLEPSGY
-293 FSNRWLTCIL
+293 FSNRWLSCIL
-303 IDPAKNKGIA
+303 IDPATNKGITIA
-313 IEPIRLIFEQNQIEV
+313 SIRLLFEQHQIEV

-338 PVFSGMPCYLNG
+338 PVFSNEPCYLNG

-378 CFDMVFSKQ
+378 CFDMVFSKS

>member
-1 MRGQMKKRIWL
+1 MKKRIWL

-45 KELSLLFNGNYVA
+45 KELSLLLNDYGVA

-76 SNGDE
+76 SQGDE

-103 VFVDSEPDT
+103 VFVDSDPDT
-112 WNMDPE
+112 WNIDPE
-118 LLEKAILDRLS
+118 LLEKAIQDRLS
-129 LGKNIKAVVVV
+129 LGKIIKAIVVV

-147 KMEQILAVA
+147 KMDAILAVA
-156 SKYSIPVIE
+156 SKYAIPVIE

-172 SSINNVP
+172 SSIDNIP
-179 CGTFGNV
+179 CGTFGSL

-203 VLISNNEDFILS
+203 VLISKNEDFILS

-248 GLGQLSV
+248 GLGQLTV

-268 RYFNYFSAWNQK
+268 RYFNYFSGWNQK
-280 GFNIEFQLEPAGY
+280 GFNIEFQLEPSGY
-293 FSNRWLTCIL
+293 YSNRWLTCIL
-303 IDPAKNKGIA
+303 IDPLTNKGIT
-313 IEPIRLIFEQNQIEV
+313 IESIRLLFEQHQIEV

-338 PVFSGMPCYLNG
+338 PIFSNEPCYLNG

-378 CFDMVFSKQ
+378 CFDMVFSKS